1 MMKYYIA
8 FFLLTG
14 FIDDNNQLHYC
25 NQPNDHICCKDIS
38 LYKSTMKCTNYK
50 DCTYLTITNMI
61 SNMTLRLEVVR
72 STIKGGL
79 FNANIQN
86 ATKIGLYN
94 NTMIF
99 MSTMNKYHDFIRFN
113 IHENLCIKS
122 TIM

>member
-1 MMKYYIA
+1 
-8 FFLLTG
+8 
-14 FIDDNNQLHYC
+14 
-25 NQPNDHICCKDIS
+25 
-38 LYKSTMKCTNYK
+38 MKCTNYK

-61 SNMTLRLEVVR
+61 SNMTLRLEVVK

-113 IHENLCIKS
+113 IHDNLCIKS
-122 TIM
+122 TII

>member
-1 MMKYYIA
+1 MIKYYIA

-61 SNMTLRLEVVR
+61 SNMTLTLEVVK

-79 FNANIQN
+79 FNKPTPGTPKPTTPPRTMPDAPTQTGLGLSLDGIGDTNIGYPD
-86 ATKIGLYN
+86 IG
-94 NTMIF
+94 
-99 MSTMNKYHDFIRFN
+99 
-113 IHENLCIKS
+113 
-122 TIM
+122 